1 MLFTVSFIL
10 VILYKYN
17 KMENNYNTKNN
28 KLKMLLLTKHLV
40 VLGFL

>member
-10 VILYKYN
+10 VVYYITRSKIITN
-17 KMENNYNTKNN
+17 NN